1 MKLIQDRYFN
11 FYNLGK
17 LIRIRIAH
25 HRLRSNDNEEIFG
38 YEVAANFSDI
48 PDFNVSFSKIFD
60 SIDEATERMEKV
72 IRAIIN
78 VRADDCGVLRYGE
91 Y

>member
-1 MKLIQDRYFN
+1 MKFIQDRYFN
-11 FYNLGK
+11 FYNLDK

-25 HRLRSNDNEEIFG
+25 HMRYSNEEEGVTG
-38 YEVAANFSDI
+38 YEIAANFSDI

-60 SIDEATERMEKV
+60 SIDEATERMKK
-72 IRAIIN
+72 IIGAIIN